1 MDFQY
6 FQRDLEKNLGPW
18 LDKREGVLIY
28 GARQVG
34 KSTLLK
40 KIVDRYL
47 DARYLSFDDPNVY
60 AQALENPQG
69 FLLQVSRGTK
79 AIFIDEFQ
87 KVPEITLAVKYLY
100 DSQPNF
106 PKIFM
111 SGSISDSLI
120 AGGDSMVGRV
130 MRFPLYSLSFGEY
143 LNARGVMVDPS
154 KRLEQ
159 TAMLRGEFDRYL
171 QNGGYPA
178 TVYEDSQNL
187 PVFFENLRRG
197 FLEKDL
203 LGRLRIGQIDNLAKL
218 LVILAKRVGSPISYN
233 NLSNELGL
241 ETKTIK
247 NLLNILEYSYWIE
260 IVRPLSKYGG
270 EFKNKFKV
278 YFLDTGLH
286 NFLAAGAEIGS
297 RLENCIFGSLKRNS
311 FNPGFW
317 HTYAGGEVDFIIEE
331 NGKTTAVE
339 VKSGKM
345 TQNKLPIS
353 LRNYISKYH
362 PERAFVINKNHFSE
376 EKIDGTRV
384 YWLPAYSFAQLS
396 KSDFASWNKPVL
408 KS

>member
-6 FQRDLEKNLGPW
+6 YQRDLEQTLSLW
-18 LDKREGVLIY
+18 LSKREGVLIY

-40 KIVDRYL
+40 KIVDQYP
-47 DARYLSFDDPNVY
+47 DSRYLSFDDPNVY
-60 AQALENPQG
+60 TQALENPQG
-69 FLLQVSRGTK
+69 FLLQISRGMK

-100 DSQPNF
+100 DSQADF

-111 SGSISDSLI
+111 SGSISDSLT

-143 LNARGVMVDPS
+143 LKARGIKTIKS
-154 KRLEQ
+154 ETLEH
-159 TAMLRGEFDRYL
+159 TTMLTGEFDRYL

-178 TVYEDSQNL
+178 TIYDDSQNL

-203 LGRLRIGQIDNLAKL
+203 LGRLRLGQIDSLSKL
-218 LVILAKRVGSPISYN
+218 ITILAKRVGSPISYN

-241 ETKTIK
+241 EIKTIK

-286 NFLAAGAEIGS
+286 NFLAPGAEIGFK
-297 RLENCIFGSLKRNS
+297 LENCIFGSLKRNS

-331 NGKTTAVE
+331 NGKTTAIE
-339 VKSGKM
+339 VKAGKM
-345 TQNKLPIS
+345 TQNKIPIS
-353 LRNYISKYH
+353 LRNYILKYR
-362 PERAFVINKNHFSE
+362 PDRAIVVNKNHFGE
-376 EKIDGTRV
+376 EKIDDTQV
-384 YWLPAYSFAQLS
+384 HWLPAYVFAQLS
-396 KSDFASWNKPVL
+396 KSDVIKL
-408 KS
+408 